1 MHGGTNPLARALG
14 RGTRQFY
21 RLARSGGNGQIAAVP
36 VSLRTMA
43 RPASDYPNDV
53 TVYLVEEDFGRLG
66 RAYLGTD
73 AAEADRET
81 IIRNFISGQYES
93 PGRVVAFN
101 TAGRAGRRRAVSVDR
116 PSGLPVQAPG
126 L

>member
-21 RLARSGGNGQIAAVP
+21 RLARSGGKGQIAAVS
-36 VSLRTMA
+36 VSLRIMA
-43 RPASDYPNDV
+43 RPASEYANDV

-73 AAEADRET
+73 AAEADR
-81 IIRNFISGQYES
+81 S
-93 PGRVVAFN
+93 PSTSITRSSALVHWWL
-101 TAGRAGRRRAVSVDR
+101 TAKMVDG
-116 PSGLPVQAPG
+116 P
-126 L
+126 